1 MRFFSDGQEM
11 KIIRL
16 LFEKSGKLFIMGAI
30 ASIFTGASSAGLIAL
45 INYILQNIEEISG
58 GIVIGFIGLC
68 LLLMISSAIS
78 WMLLTQ
84 LSQDVIYNLRLELTQ
99 RILACPLSQLEI
111 LGAPKLLAAITED
124 VNTIA
129 GSSIA
134 ISSMGINISLV
145 IGCLVYLCWLSVP
158 VFILFFVLF
167 ILGIFSYQYIANRGR
182 AGLKTA
188 RLKQDILFEHFQT
201 VTQGIKELKLHRQRR
216 NAFFQEDL
224 KATAAS
230 VRHHWMRGM
239 ISFAIAGGYGLGL
252 FFIPLGI
259 LLLGLTR
266 IMSIPSEVLT
276 SYTLTFLY
284 SITPLRSILN
294 TLPQLSQTSVALE
307 KIESLGL
314 FLAEPVTEADFP
326 TGSDFDSTWTS
337 LELVNIHHAY
347 RGDTEEHQFSLDNIN
362 LKFEPGEIVFIVGGN
377 GSGKSTLVKLITGL
391 YTPDRG
397 QILFNNIPVTDD
409 NREWYRQQFSVVF
422 YDFYLFNRL
431 LGVDTINPTEIQNY
445 LELLEIE
452 HKVTVKNNI
461 LSTTNLSQGQRK
473 RLALLTAYLEDRPI
487 YVFDEWASDQDP
499 VFKEIFYKKLLPEL
513 KSRGK
518 TVIAVS
524 HDDRYFEECDC
535 LIKLDYGRIVENY
548 RLANT

>member
-1 MRFFSDGQEM
+1 M

-16 LFEKSGKLFIMGAI
+16 LFQKSGKIFVLGAI
-30 ASIFTGASSAGLIAL
+30 ASIFTGVSSAGLIAL
-45 INYILQNIEEISG
+45 INYILQNIDQIST
-58 GIVIGFIGLC
+58 GIVVSFIGLC

-84 LSQDVIYNLRLELTQ
+84 LAQDVIYNLRLDLTQ
-99 RILACPLSQLEI
+99 RILACPLSQLET

-134 ISSMGINISLV
+134 ISGMGVNISLV
-145 IGCLVYLCWLSVP
+145 LGCLVYLCWLSFP
-158 VFILFFVLF
+158 VFILFVAMM
-167 ILGIFSYQYIANRGR
+167 ILGVFSYQYIANKGR
-182 AGLKTA
+182 SGLKNA
-188 RLKQDILFEHFQT
+188 RAEQDILFQHFQT

-216 NAFFQEDL
+216 NVFFQEDL
-224 KATAAS
+224 KTTAGN
-230 VRHHWMRGM
+230 VRHHWMQGM
-239 ISFAIAGGYGLGL
+239 IVFAIAGGYGLGL

-266 IMSIPSEVLT
+266 IISIPHDILT

-284 SITPLRSILN
+284 AITPLRGILN
-294 TLPQLSQTSVALE
+294 TLPEISKTGVSLE

-314 FLAEPVTEADFP
+314 SLVEQITEPDFP
-326 TGSDFDSTWTS
+326 TGSDFNDNWTT
-337 LELVNIHHAY
+337 LELADINHAY
-347 RGDTEEHQFSLDNIN
+347 RGESEEHQFTLDNIN
-362 LKFEPGEIVFIVGGN
+362 LKFKPGEIVFIVGGN

-391 YTPDRG
+391 YTPDHG
-397 QILFNNIPVTDD
+397 QILLNNIPVIDD

-422 YDFYLFNRL
+422 YDFYLFDRL
-431 LGVDTINPTEIQNY
+431 LGIESNRATEIQNY
-445 LELLEIE
+445 LNLLEIE
-452 HKVTVKNNI
+452 HKVTVKDGT

-499 VFKEIFYKKLLPEL
+499 VFKEIFYKKLLPQL

-524 HDDRYFEECDC
+524 HDDRYFAECDR
-535 LIKLDYGRIVENY
+535 LIKLDYGRIIEDRY
-548 RLANT
+548 LS

>member
-1 MRFFSDGQEM
+1 M

-16 LFEKSGKLFIMGAI
+16 LFQKSGKLFVLGAI
-30 ASIFTGASSAGLIAL
+30 ASVSTGASSAGLIAL
-45 INYILQNIEEISG
+45 INYILQNIDRVSV
-58 GIVIGFIGLC
+58 IVVMSFIGLC

-78 WMLLTQ
+78 WILLTQ
-84 LSQDVIYNLRLELTQ
+84 LSQDVIYNLRLELSEG
-99 RILACPLSQLEI
+99 ILACPLSRLEI

-124 VNTIA
+124 TNTIA
-129 GSSIA
+129 DSSIA
-134 ISSMGINISLV
+134 VSGMGVNISLV
-145 IGCLVYLCWLSVP
+145 VGCFAYLCWLSVP
-158 VFILFFVLF
+158 VFCLFLGLI

-182 AGLKTA
+182 AGIKTA
-188 RLKQDILFEHFQT
+188 RAEQDVLFQHFQT
-201 VTQGIKELKLHRQRR
+201 ITQGIKELKLHRQRR
-216 NAFFQEDL
+216 NTFFQEDL
-224 KATAAS
+224 KASAAR
-230 VRHHWMRGM
+230 VRHHWMQGM

-259 LLLGLTR
+259 LLLGLPR
-266 IMSIPSEVLT
+266 IMSIPDEVLT

-284 SITPLRSILN
+284 AVTPMRSILN

-314 FLAEPVTEADFP
+314 SLNKQIVEPDFP
-326 TGSDFDSTWTS
+326 SGSDFDGNWTS
-337 LELVNIHHAY
+337 LALVDIHHAY
-347 RGDTEEHQFSLDNIN
+347 RGEKEEHQFSLDNIN
-362 LKFEPGEIVFIVGGN
+362 LKFQPGEIVFIVGGN

-397 QILFNNIPVTDD
+397 KILLNNISVTDD
-409 NREWYRQQFSVVF
+409 NREWYRQQFSVIF

-431 LGVDTINPTEIQNY
+431 LGIEANRQTEIQNY
-445 LELLEIE
+445 LKLLEIE
-452 HKVTVKNNI
+452 HKVTVQDGI

-499 VFKEIFYKKLLPEL
+499 IFKEVFYQKLLPEL

-524 HDDRYFEECDC
+524 HDDRYFAQCDR
-535 LIKLDYGRIVENY
+535 LIKLDYGRIVVD
-548 RLANT
+548 

>member
-1 MRFFSDGQEM
+1 M

-16 LFEKSGKLFIMGAI
+16 LFQKSGKLFIAGAI
-30 ASIFTGASSAGLIAL
+30 ASMFTGASSAGLIAL
-45 INYILQNIEEISG
+45 INYILRNIGEISAG
-58 GIVIGFIGLC
+58 VVVGFISLC

-84 LSQDVIYNLRLELTQ
+84 LSQDVIYNLRLELTR
-99 RILACPLSQLEI
+99 RILICPLSQLEI

-134 ISSMGINISLV
+134 ISGMGVNIALV

-158 VFILFFVLF
+158 VFILFLSLI

-182 AGLKTA
+182 SGLKTA

-224 KATAAS
+224 KATAAD
-230 VRHHWMRGM
+230 VRHNWIRGM

-266 IMSIPSEVLT
+266 IISIPSDVLT

-284 SITPLRSILN
+284 LITPLRGILN

-314 FLAEPVTEADFP
+314 SLSERVVEPNFP
-326 TGSDFDSTWTS
+326 TGADFDRNWSS
-337 LELVNIHHAY
+337 LELVDLNHSY
-347 RGDTEEHQFSLDNIN
+347 RGDTEEDRFSLDNIN
-362 LKFEPGEIVFIVGGN
+362 LKFEPGEIVFIIGGN

-391 YTPDRG
+391 YSPDRG
-397 QILFNNIPVTDD
+397 RILFNNIPVSDN

-422 YDFYLFNRL
+422 YDFYLFPRL
-431 LGVDTINPTEIQNY
+431 LGVETKRQTEIENY
-445 LELLEIE
+445 LKLLEIE
-452 HKVTVKNNI
+452 HKVTVKDNV

-499 VFKEIFYKKLLPEL
+499 VFKKIFYQKLLPEL

-524 HDDRYFEECDC
+524 HDDRYFEECDR
-535 LIKLDYGRIVENY
+535 LIKLDYGRVVENT
-548 RLANT
+548 RISKT

>member
-1 MRFFSDGQEM
+1 M

-16 LFEKSGKLFIMGAI
+16 LFDKSGKLFIIGTI

-45 INYILQNIEEISG
+45 INYILQNIDNVSA
-58 GIVIGFIGLC
+58 GIVVGFIGLC
-68 LLLMISSAIS
+68 LLLMISSTIS

-84 LSQDVIYNLRLELTQ
+84 LSQDVIYNLRLELTKS
-99 RILACPLSQLEI
+99 ILACPLSRLEK

-134 ISSMGINISLV
+134 ISGMGVNVSLV
-145 IGCLVYLCWLSVP
+145 LGCFVYLCWRSTPL
-158 VFILFFVLF
+158 FCLFFALIIV
-167 ILGIFSYQYIANRGR
+167 GIFSHQYIANQGR
-182 AGLKTA
+182 AGFKIA
-188 RLKQDILFEHFQT
+188 RAKQDILFQHFQT
-201 VTQGIKELKLHRQRR
+201 ATQGIKELKLHRQRR

-230 VRHHWMRGM
+230 VRHHWMQGM
-239 ISFAIAGGYGLGL
+239 SRYAIAGGYGLGL

-266 IMSIPSEVLT
+266 IMSIPTEVLT

-284 SITPLRSILN
+284 AVTPLRGILN
-294 TLPQLSQTSVALE
+294 TLPELSRSNIALE

-314 FLAEPVTEADFP
+314 SLAESVTEPDFP
-326 TGSDFDSTWTS
+326 TGSDFDSKWSS

-347 RGDTEEHQFSLDNIN
+347 RGEKEEHRFALDNID
-362 LKFEPGEIVFIVGGN
+362 LKFKPGEIVFVVGGN

-397 QILFNNIPVTDD
+397 TILFDNIPIEDD

-422 YDFYLFNRL
+422 FDFYLFDRL
-431 LGVDTINPTEIQNY
+431 LGIESNRPAEIQNY
-445 LELLEIE
+445 LKLLEID
-452 HKVTVKNNI
+452 HKVTIKDGA

-513 KSRGK
+513 KARGK

-524 HDDRYFEECDC
+524 HDDRYFTECDRA
-535 LIKLDYGRIVENY
+535 IKLDYGRLVEI
-548 RLANT
+548 

>member
-1 MRFFSDGQEM
+1 M

-16 LFEKSGKLFIMGAI
+16 LFQKSGKLFIAGAI

-45 INYILQNIEEISG
+45 INYILQNIDQISG
-58 GIVIGFIGLC
+58 GIIIGFIGLC
-68 LLLMISSAIS
+68 LLLMISSAVS
-78 WMLLTQ
+78 WILLTR
-84 LSQDVIYNLRLELTQ
+84 LSQDVIYHLRLELTQ

-134 ISSMGINISLV
+134 ISAMGVNISRV

-158 VFILFFVLF
+158 VFILFLMLIIF
-167 ILGIFSYQYIANRGR
+167 GIFSYQYIANKGR
-182 AGLKTA
+182 SGLTIA
-188 RLKQDILFEHFQT
+188 RAKQDILFGHFQT

-224 KATAAS
+224 KVTAAS
-230 VRHHWMRGM
+230 VRHHWMQGM
-239 ISFAIAGGYGLGL
+239 ISYAIAGGYGLGL

-266 IMSIPSEVLT
+266 VMSIPTEVLT

-284 SITPLRSILN
+284 MITPVDAILK
-294 TLPQLSQTSVALE
+294 TLPELSKTSIALE
-307 KIESLGL
+307 KIKSLGL
-314 FLAEPVTEADFP
+314 TLSEQIIEPNFP
-326 TGSDFDSTWTS
+326 TGSDFELDWSS
-337 LELVNIHHAY
+337 LELINLNHTY

-362 LKFEPGEIVFIVGGN
+362 LKFQPGEIVFIVGGN

-391 YTPDRG
+391 YTPERG
-397 QILFNNIPVTDD
+397 QVLFNNIPVSDD

-422 YDFYLFNRL
+422 YDFYLFDRL
-431 LGVDTINPTEIQNY
+431 LGIETKNKAEIQNY
-445 LELLEIE
+445 LKLLEIE
-452 HKVTVKNNI
+452 HKVTVKDNI

-499 VFKEIFYKKLLPEL
+499 VFKKIFYKKLLPEL

-524 HDDRYFEECDC
+524 HDDRYFEECDR
-535 LIKLDYGRIVENY
+535 LIKLDYGRVVET
-548 RLANT
+548 RLSNT